1 MNAASY
7 FQRRE
12 DYQPHKTPA
21 ESPLRKFS
29 VRRLARG
36 LHRLRLVSQF
46 DEATVEVALVLVCTR
61 CPQREILPVTASP
74 NDR

>member
-1 MNAASY
+1 
-7 FQRRE
+7 
-12 DYQPHKTPA
+12 
-21 ESPLRKFS
+21 

-36 LHRLRLVSQF
+36 SHRLRLVSQF
-46 DEATVEVALVLVCTR
+46 DEATGEVALVLVCTR